1 MEIMKL
7 DTKKIVYCS
16 LAFGWISVFW
26 QIWDTSVQVINVRT
40 LGLSTTIS
48 GLILAIDNIIGLF
61 ILPLSGKLSDK
72 CKSKY
77 GRRTPFIFVG
87 TVVAMTGMAGVAIA
101 ASRKILWLYIVFIV
115 ITLFAMAWY
124 RSPALSLVPD
134 VTLEPLR
141 SKANAISNIVS
152 AVFTGV
158 AILITTVGVTK
169 DTIASSQYYLVFGLG
184 IAVSIAT
191 AVVFFKKVNEPKL
204 VEEYQTEYESYI
216 ASLGEDNEPSATAES
231 DQKAASKVKNRTKVL
246 ILLCV
251 FFFYMAYNALVSN
264 FTNYA
269 SLVLKL
275 DIPVLPL
282 IFLMAGGIGGF
293 VPATKFAAIHGR
305 RKAILTGFIIMAT
318 SLAVASVDSL
328 AVVSEALPDFLE
340 IAIICFAFTSAGFG
354 YGYVMVNIYPFF
366 LEYSSDKSLGQGTGI
381 FATAMTLAQVITPIL
396 AGFLIETFGKGFE
409 IGNFVWRPQ
418 IYLDSY
424 GAEHFGDFRILTP
437 YAAIFLVFALISAA
451 LIKEEQKRI
460 SVETKSGIEM
470 FDVDM

>member
-1 MEIMKL
+1 
-7 DTKKIVYCS
+7 
-16 LAFGWISVFW
+16 
-26 QIWDTSVQVINVRT
+26 
-40 LGLSTTIS
+40 
-48 GLILAIDNIIGLF
+48 
-61 ILPLSGKLSDK
+61 
-72 CKSKY
+72 
-77 GRRTPFIFVG
+77 
-87 TVVAMTGMAGVAIA
+87 
-101 ASRKILWLYIVFIV
+101 
-115 ITLFAMAWY
+115 
-124 RSPALSLVPD
+124 
-134 VTLEPLR
+134 
-141 SKANAISNIVS
+141 
-152 AVFTGV
+152 
-158 AILITTVGVTK
+158 
-169 DTIASSQYYLVFGLG
+169 
-184 IAVSIAT
+184 
-191 AVVFFKKVNEPKL
+191 
-204 VEEYQTEYESYI
+204 
-216 ASLGEDNEPSATAES
+216 
-231 DQKAASKVKNRTKVL
+231 
-246 ILLCV
+246 
-251 FFFYMAYNALVSN
+251 MAYNALVSN